1 MFDYKENIIKKIDAL
16 VEKNG
21 TNVFTEKE
29 LRKEL
34 GIGGVITLV
43 EMGLLSTIDFSGM
56 FVYKGGA

>member
-1 MFDYKENIIKKIDAL
+1 MFDYKENIIKKIDTL

-21 TNVFTEKE
+21 TNIFTEKE